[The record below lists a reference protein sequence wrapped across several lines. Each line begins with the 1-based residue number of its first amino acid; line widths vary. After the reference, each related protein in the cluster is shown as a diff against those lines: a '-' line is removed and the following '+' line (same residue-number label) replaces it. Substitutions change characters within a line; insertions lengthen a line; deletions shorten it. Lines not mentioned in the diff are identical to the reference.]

1 MANLYGPRIVTDGL
15 IFHVDAANKK
25 SYPGTGTTWYDL
37 SGKQQNVTLEN
48 GPAYSSLNYGKFS
61 FDGTNDGGLIAS
73 NSEMLSIVCPMT
85 ILVWAKQTSTGSYRV
100 IFGQYSSTT
109 NHRLIKML
117 RVDGSS
123 RIFKYYYGTSSGSF
137 GSRQHSVYPTLNQWN
152 FYSVIVS
159 GTISSAYITLGLNT
173 TFTGASSAGALTS
186 TPDTSTAVRIGRM
199 NSAEYWAGDISV
211 VSVYNKA
218 LSTNEVTNIY
228 NANKGR
234 FGL

>member
-1 MANLYGPRIVTDGL
+1 MSYANGPRIVTDGL

-37 SGKQQNVTLEN
+37 SGNQQNVTLQN
-48 GPAYSSLNYGKFS
+48 GPSYSSLRYGKFS
-61 FDGTNDGGLIAS
+61 FDGTNDGGLITS

-85 ILVWAKQTSTGSYRV
+85 ILVWAKQTSTGNYRV
-100 IFGQYSSTT
+100 IFGQYSAGT

-117 RVDGSS
+117 RIDSSS
-123 RIFKYYYGTSSGSF
+123 RVVRYFYGISSGGYSYK
-137 GSRQHSVYPTLNQWN
+137 QHSIYPTLNQWN

-159 GTISSAYITLGLNT
+159 GTVSSAYITLGLNT

-199 NSAEYWAGDISV
+199 NSGEFWAGDISV

-234 FGL
+234 YEL